1 MITTKQRAKLRAMA
15 NTLEPIVSI
24 GKNDITDNVIKQL
37 DEALEARELVKG
49 IVQKGSEL
57 TAKEACNILAEATNA
72 EPVQVIGSKFVVYR
86 KAKEPKIVL

>member
-15 NTLEPIVSI
+15 NTLEPIVSV

-37 DEALEARELVKG
+37 DEALGARELVKG

-57 TAKEACNILAEATNA
+57 TAKEACNILAQATNA

>member
-24 GKNDITDNVIKQL
+24 GKNGITDSVIKQL
-37 DEALEARELVKG
+37 DEALEAREIVKG
-49 IVQKGSEL
+49 IVQKASDL
-57 TAKEACNILAEATNA
+57 TAKEACNILTEATNA

-86 KAKEPKIVL
+86 EAKEPKIVL